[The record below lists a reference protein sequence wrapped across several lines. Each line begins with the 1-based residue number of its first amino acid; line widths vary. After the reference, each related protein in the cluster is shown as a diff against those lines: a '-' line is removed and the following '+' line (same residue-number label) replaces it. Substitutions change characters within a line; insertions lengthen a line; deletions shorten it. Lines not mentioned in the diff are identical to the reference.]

1 MQKHQRRR
9 VVRLRADHAVFK
21 PLSRDIEKTFVR
33 KRSHGRVHCQFRPSI
48 RPISRGLSMEAET
61 PQGATNRNG

>member
-21 PLSRDIEKTFVR
+21 PLSRDIEKAFAG
-33 KRSHGRVHCQFRPSI
+33 KRGHVVEIRSPDSHRQMYMDRV
-48 RPISRGLSMEAET
+48 SMEG
-61 PQGATNRNG
+61 GARRLKEL